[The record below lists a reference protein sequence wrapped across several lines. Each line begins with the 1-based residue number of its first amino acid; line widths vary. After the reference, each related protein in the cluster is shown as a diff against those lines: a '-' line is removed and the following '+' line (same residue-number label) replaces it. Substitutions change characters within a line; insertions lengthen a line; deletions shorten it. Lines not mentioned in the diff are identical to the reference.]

1 MTNDN
6 FAAAVEAELVEL
18 SGLLTE
24 PGEHECLR
32 CYLLRMIN
40 EFGCDGKHRWTSRWR
55 DLRAPRSTGLVARLQ
70 RLGGVCCDCE
80 VLLNVFPDYPDAGA
94 LLPCAGQRQPG
105 SSAPCDLRQLR
116 RSA

>member
-1 MTNDN
+1 MTKDN
-6 FAAAVEAELVEL
+6 IASAVEAELIEL
-18 SGLLTE
+18 SSLLTE

-40 EFGCDGKHRWTSRWR
+40 EFGCDGQHRWTIRWR
-55 DLRAPRSTGLVARLQ
+55 DLRAPRSTGLIRRLQ

-80 VLLNVFPDYPDAGA
+80 TLLNVFPDYPDSPA
-94 LLPCAGQRQPG
+94 LLPCAGQRQAG

>member
-1 MTNDN
+1 MTSDN
-6 FAAAVEAELVEL
+6 IASAVEAELIEL

-40 EFGCDGKHRWTSRWR
+40 EFGCDGQHRWTTRWR
-55 DLRAPRSTGLVARLQ
+55 DVRAPGATGLIRRLQ

-80 VLLNVFPDYPDAGA
+80 ILLNVFPDYPDTST
-94 LLPCAGQRQPG
+94 LLPCAGQRLPG